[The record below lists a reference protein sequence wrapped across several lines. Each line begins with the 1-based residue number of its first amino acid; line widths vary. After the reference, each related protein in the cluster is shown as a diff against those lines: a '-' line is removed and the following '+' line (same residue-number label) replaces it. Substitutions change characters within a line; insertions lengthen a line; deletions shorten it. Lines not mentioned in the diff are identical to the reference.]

1 MRHPIV
7 ALAAVGAVGFAL
19 WKVASL
25 LLLPLVG
32 TLLGIVF
39 TVLKFAAVGALIWF
53 AFWLV
58 NRNKGKG
65 GEATAES

>member
-1 MRHPIV
+1 MRHPLF
-7 ALAAVGAVGFAL
+7 ALAAVGAAGFAL

-39 TVLKFAAVGALIWF
+39 TVLKFVVLAGLIWF

-58 NRNKGKG
+58 TRKKDKG

>member
-1 MRHPIV
+1 MRHPLL
-7 ALAAVGAVGFAL
+7 ALAAVGAAGFAL
-19 WKVASL
+19 WKLASL

-53 AFWLV
+53 AFWLL
-58 NRNKGKG
+58 NRRRGRD